1 MTRRKDRFSWGC
13 SPMSCPGGHWDY
25 GVRGRGRGTEPA
37 LEGGVCSRAGCGH
50 LVPTV
55 RGRVQGRHPLGGV
68 PPPLLWPDMG
78 LCPGHLLLPP
88 SHMLPREG
96 MGQRTR
102 VFWKGRRA
110 LSSLQVLGW
119 KGMCG
124 PSFAGALGS
133 LRHSTG
139 DPVTLMSR

>member
-68 PPPLLWPDMG
+68 SPACSRLWVGG
-78 LCPGHLLLPP
+78 LRDGTGASGLSLRSMCP
-88 SHMLPREG
+88 
-96 MGQRTR
+96 
-102 VFWKGRRA
+102 
-110 LSSLQVLGW
+110 LGW
-119 KGMCG
+119 RLAWGQI
-124 PSFAGALGS
+124 
-133 LRHSTG
+133 
-139 DPVTLMSR
+139 V